1 MKLLLSNLIRYLRKK
16 KDLTQEELA
25 ELMDVSTLS
34 ISNMEHGK
42 HFLSAKNLNKLIT
55 IFELEIQLKSL
66 SLFLT
71 SDSEKQK
78 LLLQLATYS
87 NKELEDITLL
97 FQQQNK

>member
-1 MKLLLSNLIRYLRKK
+1 
-16 KDLTQEELA
+16 
-25 ELMDVSTLS
+25 MDISTLS
-34 ISNMEHGK
+34 VSNIERGK

-87 NKELEDITLL
+87 NKELEEIILL

>member
-1 MKLLLSNLIRYLRKK
+1 
-16 KDLTQEELA
+16 
-25 ELMDVSTLS
+25 MDISTLS
-34 ISNMEHGK
+34 VSNIERGK
-42 HFLSAKNLNKLIT
+42 HFPSAKNLNKLIT

-87 NKELEDITLL
+87 NKELEEIILL

>member
-1 MKLLLSNLIRYLRKK
+1 
-16 KDLTQEELA
+16 
-25 ELMDVSTLS
+25 MDVSTLS
-34 ISNMEHGK
+34 ISNMERGK
-42 HFLSAKNLNKLIT
+42 HFPSAKNLNKLIT

-87 NKELEDITLL
+87 NKELEEIILL
-97 FQQQNK
+97 FQRQNK

>member
-1 MKLLLSNLIRYLRKK
+1 
-16 KDLTQEELA
+16 
-25 ELMDVSTLS
+25 MDVSTLS
-34 ISNMEHGK
+34 ISNMERGK
-42 HFLSAKNLNKLIT
+42 HFPSAKNLNKLIK
-55 IFELEIQLKSL
+55 IFELENQLESL

-87 NKELEDITLL
+87 NKELEEITLL